1 MKNMSMDFWNNFW
14 TALGVIFSFIISAVA
29 VGISLKSYK
38 QTEKQIELSNK
49 QQLFEIRFQSYL
61 EGKKLLNMYG
71 SGKELLDLTLKN
83 DLSTP
88 APFFTMYTKIIVLFD
103 EFFSFKLSM
112 SDNTDINVE
121 EVYCYMANIKSKAEQ
136 LELVFNQ
143 EEIKYLHDF
152 MMDYV
157 TLLNRMIPYYR
168 TLQRLD
174 VIRQEVM
181 KEGES
186 YEKFAEEM
194 APHQEIFNERE
205 ELRKLKEQIV
215 KIKESYSRIDKD
227 YLSALEKKMR
237 L

>member
-1 MKNMSMDFWNNFW
+1 MWNDIKITDII
-14 TALGVIFSFIISAVA
+14 TAIVSIAAV
-29 VGISLKSYK
+29 VLSYFAIR
-38 QTEKQIELSNK
+38 QTKKQIELSNK

-61 EGKKLLNMYG
+61 EGKKLLNMYD
-71 SGKELLDLTLKN
+71 SGKELLNRILEYDLP
-83 DLSTP
+83 TP
-88 APFFTMYTKIIVLFD
+88 APFFTMYSKIIVLFD

-121 EVYCYMANIKSKAEQ
+121 EVYCYMENIKTKAEQ

-143 EEIKYLHDF
+143 EDIEYLHDF

-157 TLLNRMIPYYR
+157 ILLNRLIPYYR

-174 VIRQEVM
+174 VIRQEIM
-181 KEGES
+181 KEDES

-194 APHQEIFNERE
+194 APYQELLNERE
-205 ELRKLKEQIV
+205 ELQKLKKQIV
-215 KIKESYSRIDKD
+215 SIKESYSKIDKK
-227 YLSALEKKMR
+227 YLSALEKKMK